1 MIYFDEVLLNYS
13 CNNILKINIFSG
25 SILGKMSR
33 LNKGTVYRLNV
44 VVKNIRRLRSI
55 QTPILI
61 SYNHQISIDSIP
73 YYYISSPQFLCEAS
87 PVEVH
92 LQANTLAV
100 QCRECMRD
108 QQHNA
113 DWQLNV
119 YVLWWPVFES
129 QYDWSERLLFQ
140 DFGWKLKAYRSW
152 LEAYEK
158 RKIWK
163 MDYFITYVHIMWCK
177 LRSNF
182 LRDRSTAN
190 LKTTPPFWVPPY
202 RNQIGCFPY
211 NKHTSVPN

>member
-1 MIYFDEVLLNYS
+1 MNFLLNVACQLIRVVYESYSIHNDLLFSQRGVGIDGVENFVKLQTRRKLLLEYFSSGSSFMIYFDEVLLNYS

-113 DWQLNV
+113 D
-119 YVLWWPVFES
+119 
-129 QYDWSERLLFQ
+129 
-140 DFGWKLKAYRSW
+140 
-152 LEAYEK
+152 
-158 RKIWK
+158 
-163 MDYFITYVHIMWCK
+163 
-177 LRSNF
+177 
-182 LRDRSTAN
+182 
-190 LKTTPPFWVPPY
+190 
-202 RNQIGCFPY
+202 
-211 NKHTSVPN
+211 